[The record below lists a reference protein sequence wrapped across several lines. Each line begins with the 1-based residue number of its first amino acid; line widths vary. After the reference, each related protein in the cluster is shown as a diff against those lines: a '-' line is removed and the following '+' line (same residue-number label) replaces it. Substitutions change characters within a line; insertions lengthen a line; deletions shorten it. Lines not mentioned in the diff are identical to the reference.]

1 MSSLIKSRM
10 AWMQTRRQFKIAMAN
25 IDLFLRALSVMQETF
40 KAQIEHEPSLTKKEA
55 LLAKARDCLHL
66 YQKLELVRCGY
77 ENAVIQAE
85 VSPTPAKPSLT
96 AKPLCSVFG
105 LEESQA
111 RALFFEDV
119 LTTAQV
125 NELLEKA
132 LDRAS
137 RGKVEVVAA
146 ASSAPSKP
154 WGKGSRGEKTR
165 RLPEY
170 DDESIITRHEGVRE
184 LSPSLEELIGEAKPK
199 PEPVAYSILS
209 PKAIQ
214 KGESFLLD
222 FFMYEKEYEHIVK
235 EALAQAGE
243 NTQRKDAGLSFA
255 EKGSPITVKLY
266 SPSLP
271 DLADEDSFVWLGG
284 YHASQLAGFIPA
296 DYPSNTVLLCVDIL
310 VYGLK
315 VTTLKAV
322 VQLESNQKECPFL
335 RVDIKK
341 AFFSYS
347 SEDRDTVLTL
357 KQGMEGLC
365 PEVECYVDFIFL
377 RGGQQWLNEIHH
389 KIDQSDCLFLI
400 WSENAYKSEWV
411 KEEWTYALGT
421 RGIEFIHP
429 LAIEAVDKKRCPV
442 PKALESIHFGN
453 LNAML
458 RSR

>member
-1 MSSLIKSRM
+1 MSSLVKSRM
-10 AWMQTRRQFKIAMAN
+10 AWMQTRQQSKTAMAN
-25 IDLFLRALSVMQETF
+25 IDQFLRALSALQETL
-40 KAQIEHEPSLTKKEA
+40 KAEIEQEPSLAKKEA
-55 LLAKARDCLHL
+55 LLAKAKDCLRL
-66 YQKLELVRCGY
+66 YQELELARCGY
-77 ENAVIQAE
+77 ENAIIQAE
-85 VSPTPAKPSLT
+85 VSPTPAKPSLA
-96 AKPLCSVFG
+96 AKPLCGVFG
-105 LEESQA
+105 LEESKA
-111 RALFFEDV
+111 RALFFEDA
-119 LTTAQV
+119 LTASQIH
-125 NELLEKA
+125 ELLEKA

-137 RGKVEVVAA
+137 RGEVEVVV

-165 RLPEY
+165 RLAEY
-170 DDESIITRHEGVRE
+170 GDESIIARHEGARE
-184 LSPSLEELIGEAKPK
+184 SSPSLEELMGEAKPK
-199 PEPVAYSILS
+199 PEPVAYSVLS

-222 FFMYEKEYEHIVK
+222 FFMYEKEYGYIVK
-235 EALAQAGE
+235 ETLAQAGE
-243 NTQRKDAGLSFA
+243 NAQRKDAGVSFA
-255 EKGSPITVKLY
+255 EKGSPVTVKLY

-284 YHASQLAGFIPA
+284 YHASQLAGVIPA
-296 DYPSNTVLLCVDIL
+296 EYPSGTVLFCVDIL

-322 VQLESNQKECPFL
+322 VQLEDNPKEFPFL

-377 RGGQQWLNEIHH
+377 RGGEQWLDEIHR

-429 LAIEAVDKKRCPV
+429 LAIEAVDKKKCPV

-453 LNAML
+453 INAML
-458 RSR
+458 RGK